1 MPNII
6 PRYPWNF
13 KCANIAKKDKTVYHL
28 KNQEFDFLLII
39 PEYRAYCHL
48 EVKAAEEVNGA
59 CIDQLIKG
67 KQFFKMVQEYLG
79 EEEYKNW
86 KFIPVSAFPNAE
98 VRL

>member
-59 CIDQLIKG
+59 CIDQLK
-67 KQFFKMVQEYLG
+67 KENSSSRWFKNIWEKRNTRIGNLFRFQPFQML
-79 EEEYKNW
+79 
-86 KFIPVSAFPNAE
+86 
-98 VRL
+98 R